1 VSDSPPDFSVTDE
14 TFLRRCNCI
23 PEKSPERRLILF
35 TVAIFLV
42 VMSGLLHAVWNLFAK
57 QSLNK
62 VVFLWSIQWVAV
74 FVYLPSALEAVWRHP
89 VQMQGWLLLVITAF
103 IHGMYVILLSQTY
116 NAGDLSQV
124 YPLMRGVSPLLV
136 PVIGVFILGERL
148 SVLGWL
154 GVVGVVVGIWIIG
167 NWRTERSSASQLAPK
182 ATWLALE
189 VGLSVTAYTTFDK
202 LTLHY
207 FPAVT
212 LNDASNLGNLIAL
225 SWLAMRSGA
234 IKAEWKAN
242 WRTIVLGGII
252 SPGGYLLF
260 LLALHILPLAQI
272 APMREIGTVFG
283 TILGIVVLKE
293 TQGRRRITAAGL
305 ITAGVILLG
314 VFG

>member
-1 VSDSPPDFSVTDE
+1 MFE
-14 TFLRRCNCI
+14 RLFKFQLH
-23 PEKSPERRLILF
+23 PEESPERRLILF

-62 VVFLWSIQWVAV
+62 VVFLWSFQWVAV
-74 FVYLPSALEAVWRHP
+74 FVFLPWALSAIWRHYIP
-89 VQMQGWLLLVITAF
+89 LRGWLFLTVTAVLHGVYVMLLPR
-103 IHGMYVILLSQTY
+103 TY

-136 PVIGVFILGERL
+136 PVIGVYILGERL

-154 GVVGVVVGIWIIG
+154 GVAGVVIGIWILG
-167 NWRTERSSASQLAPK
+167 NWRTGRSSAPQLAPK
-182 ATWLALE
+182 ATWLALA
-189 VGLSVTAYTTFDK
+189 VGLSITAYTTFDK
-202 LTLHY
+202 ITLH
-207 FPAVT
+207 FVPAVT

-225 SWLAMRSGA
+225 SWLAIRSGA
-234 IKAEWKAN
+234 IQTEWKAN
-242 WRTIVLGGII
+242 WKTIVLGGII

-260 LLALHILPLAQI
+260 LLALHILPVAQL
-272 APMREIGTVFG
+272 APMREVGTVFG

-293 TQGRRRITAAGL
+293 AQGRRRITAAGL
-305 ITAGVILLG
+305 IIAGVILLG